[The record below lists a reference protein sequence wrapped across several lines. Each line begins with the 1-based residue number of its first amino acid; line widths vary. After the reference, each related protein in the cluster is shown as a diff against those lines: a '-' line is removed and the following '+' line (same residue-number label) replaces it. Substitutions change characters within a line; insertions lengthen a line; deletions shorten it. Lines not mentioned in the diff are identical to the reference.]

1 MPTVWE
7 QLNAELPPVVDR
19 AQSALVQIRNGGQ
32 GFGAG
37 TIWHADGLIVT
48 NAHVIAG
55 RGALRVALPDGRTL
69 PATIL
74 ASDPDRDL
82 AALVVTASDLPT
94 VELGDSRRV
103 RPGQW
108 VMAVG
113 HPWGVTGAVTGG
125 VVIGMGA
132 GLPEI
137 PRAHHEWI
145 ALDLHMRPGHSGGP
159 LVDVAGRL
167 IGINTMIAGPDVGF
181 AVPLH
186 VVARFLKRAMAAPQH
201 ARSR

>member
-1 MPTVWE
+1 MPTLWE
-7 QLNAELPPVVDR
+7 QLNAELSPVVDR
-19 AQSALVQIRNGGQ
+19 ARGALVQIHNGGQ
-32 GFGAG
+32 SFGAG
-37 TIWHADGLIVT
+37 TIWHADGLSVT

-69 PATIL
+69 PATVI

-82 AALVVTASDLPT
+82 AALMVAASDLPT
-94 VELGDSRRV
+94 VELGDSRRL

-113 HPWGVTGAVTGG
+113 HPWGVAGAVTGG
-125 VVIGMGA
+125 VVIGVGA

-167 IGINTMIAGPDVGF
+167 VGINTMIAGPDVGF

-186 VVARFLKRAMAAPQH
+186 AVARFLKQALASSER